1 MPKALTHYFGGKQ
14 EQLDILLPIV
24 ASIPHHTWVEAAC
37 GMASL
42 TLAKEPAAVE
52 VINDAEDRVVC
63 LFEAVRDHAKW
74 LSAKLSATPYSR
86 KVFEECKAIAAD
98 QDQERRLRGWAY
110 LTCLRQSF
118 SSAPGEVWG
127 RVVGHSRRK
136 MASSC
141 SRWLPVHDNVAAVAD
156 RLRTVQIECQDIGG
170 IIKGFDRP
178 ETLFYIDLP
187 YMPATRKASAR
198 DVYHKEAD
206 LDTHKRM
213 LRAAVRAKGKFIIS
227 GYASPLYDAVLTEGR
242 GWERHEKEVTC
253 RSAVTATGSVA
264 SDKTRTEVVWVR
276 R

>member
-1 MPKALTHYFGGKQ
+1 MPKALAQYFGGKQ
-14 EQLDILLPIV
+14 EQLDILLPLV
-24 ASIPHHTWVEAAC
+24 QSIKHHTWVEAAC

-52 VINDAEDRVVC
+52 VINDFEDRVVC
-63 LFEAVRDHAKW
+63 LFEAVRDHPKW

-86 KVFEECKAIAAD
+86 RVFEECKALAAD
-98 QDQERRLRGWAY
+98 ADEERRVRGWAY

-141 SRWLPVHDNVAAVAD
+141 SRWLPIHDNVAAVAD
-156 RLRTVQIECQDIGG
+156 RLRTVLIERQDAADLIAA
-170 IIKGFDRP
+170 FDRP
-178 ETLFYIDLP
+178 ETLFYVDLP
-187 YMPATRKASAR
+187 YLPLTRKASAR
-198 DVYHKEAD
+198 NVFHQEAD

-213 LRAAVRAKGKFIIS
+213 LKAAIRAKGKFIIS
-227 GYASPLYDAVLTEGR
+227 GYAHPLYDKVLTEER
-242 GWERHEKEVTC
+242 GWERHQKEVTC
-253 RSAVTATGSVA
+253 RSAVTAKGTVA